1 MMLSAS
7 HDGKRP
13 FSRPSTTA
21 AKRQKQIQRAVA
33 EGVTLWQM
41 GPKQALSKPSATAHR
56 ASIATNGQ
64 TLHANGR
71 SAPPAGD
78 LDGFLYDA
86 SPEQYLNLRSFNPGQ
101 PGIMARLPRRRFLTA
116 KAAETPPPKMR
127 FITFQTSYRRAFGRL
142 FVWLAILISFAA
154 GAVWDWLRGRSS
166 PERRAAR
173 LRRLFERAGNTF
185 IKIGQHLAL
194 RIDFLPWVYC
204 TELSRMVDK
213 APPFPVEQA
222 IAKVEQATGRPLAET
237 FSQFDPEP
245 IGSTAVACVYQAVL
259 KNGQKAVV
267 KVRRPGVGQLF
278 MADFLVF
285 DFLANALEFF
295 TILRPGHTAN
305 MRREFRETLLEEL
318 DFIQEAR
325 FQDSFRRA
333 AKKSG
338 KTFFTSTRVFFELC
352 SDGVIVEEFAQGMWL
367 WELLAAVESNDAQ
380 TLTLARELN
389 IDPRTVARRL
399 QWVNFW
405 GWHEHLFFHAD
416 PNPENI
422 IIGPNSTLTYIDF
435 GSIGAVDRTKRQ
447 ALQQNMYY
455 AWKEDPL
462 NMARA
467 SLVLLEPLP
476 RIDLID
482 FTKELETHNWQMLY
496 NFAVGRSM
504 AKGNG
509 RTSATQ
515 WLGLLQV
522 ARRYGVTVDFHIL
535 RLLRAIMLCDT
546 MSLRLDSNLNI
557 IATYRQFSKNM
568 AQRVGRRVRRRAARQ
583 MTRGLDDR
591 TYLRL
596 ERWVNAGEGLFYRL
610 RHMLAIPSV
619 NFSML
624 MSKWSFAIFTVVV
637 FVTQA
642 TVVTGVG
649 MTAVAAANYLA
660 GIESTSGR
668 ALLEQLV
675 TYRVY
680 QLVILFLFFLNSRS
694 LLFRLDDKEVS

>member
-1 MMLSAS
+1 MMPSAS
-7 HDGKRP
+7 HNGKRP
-13 FSRPSTTA
+13 FNHSRTKA

-33 EGVTLWQM
+33 EGVTLWQK
-41 GPKQALSKPSATAHR
+41 GHRPAARPPWATAHL
-56 ASIATNGQ
+56 ASVAPNGQ
-64 TLHANGR
+64 TLHANGQTT
-71 SAPPAGD
+71 SPEGD
-78 LDGFLYDA
+78 LEGFMYDA
-86 SPEQYLNLRSFNPGQ
+86 SPEQYLHLRNFNPGQ

-127 FITFQTSYRRAFGRL
+127 FKTFQTSYRQAFGRL
-142 FVWLAILISFAA
+142 FVWLAILVAFAA
-154 GAVWDWLRGRSS
+154 GAVWDWLRRRSS

-173 LRRLFERAGNTF
+173 LRSLFEKAGNTF
-185 IKIGQHLAL
+185 IKVGQHLAL

-204 TELSRMVDK
+204 VELSQMVDK

-222 IAKVEQATGRPLAET
+222 IAKVVQATGRPLAET
-237 FSQFDPEP
+237 FRQFDPEP
-245 IGSTAVACVYQAVL
+245 IGSTAVACVYQAIL
-259 KNGQKAVV
+259 QNGQKAVV

-285 DFLANALEFF
+285 DFLANALEFL

-333 AKKSG
+333 ANKSG
-338 KTFFTSTRVFFELC
+338 KKFFTSTRVFFELC
-352 SDGVIVEEFAQGMWL
+352 SDDVIVEEFAQGMWL
-367 WELLAAVESNDAQ
+367 WELLAAVESNDAE
-380 TLTLARELN
+380 TLALARELN
-389 IDPRTVARRL
+389 IDPRTVAHRL

-422 IIGPNSTLTYIDF
+422 IVGPNSTLTYIDF
-435 GSIGAVDRTKRQ
+435 GAIGAVDRTKRQ

-467 SLVLLEPLP
+467 SLILLEPLP
-476 RIDLID
+476 PIDLID

-496 NFAVGRSM
+496 NFAVGKSM
-504 AKGNG
+504 ARGKG
-509 RTSATQ
+509 RTPVTQ

-522 ARRYGVTVDFHIL
+522 ARRYGVTIDFHIL

-546 MSLRLDSNLNI
+546 MSIRLDPDLNI
-557 IATYRQFSKNM
+557 INEYRQFSRNI
-568 AQRVGRRVRRRAARQ
+568 AQRRGRRMRRRATRQ
-583 MTRGLDDR
+583 MTEGLDDKF
-591 TYLRL
+591 YLRL
-596 ERWVNAGEGLFYRL
+596 ERWVNAGEGLFFRL

-624 MSKWSFAIFTVVV
+624 MSKWSFAIFTIIT
-637 FVTQA
+637 FAAQA
-642 TVVTGVG
+642 AVVTGLG
-649 MTAVAAANYLA
+649 MTALAATNYLA
-660 GIESTSGR
+660 GIEFTSGR
-668 ALLEQLV
+668 ALLEQLI
-675 TYRVY
+675 TNRFY
-680 QLVILFLFFLNSRS
+680 QLIILFLFFINSRS